1 MRIKED
7 LGHILYCTY
16 KGLMYFRYCMLLYRY
31 FYMYKCIDSGCLS
44 LWFGVS

>member
-1 MRIKED
+1 MGIKVE

-31 FYMYKCIDSGCLS
+31 FYMYKCIDAGSLS
-44 LWFGVS
+44 LCFGIS